1 MKRNLLSVA
10 RVINMINPELTE
22 PQISVVAVNLNR
34 EELEKVRKR
43 KGISVRTLE
52 RKINLSK
59 SRYYRWLQY
68 QVDLPMELIIGL
80 KKVLAVAD
88 YELLDFFESST
99 DEQIQMLSLMIYTS
113 MSDNEDDFSKFL
125 ELRKKLEKYRIA
137 NDDNIFYKLLLAYS
151 DIVVKCYRNE
161 DTTISFKKIE
171 DYFLSV
177 DYFTL
182 NDIILYL
189 ATVRIGLNFE
199 QSPNTLN
206 RQLGIIASGLLKK
219 IAPDTL
225 KGWRDVIVACVIDL
239 TLCLYDQ
246 GDRKEAIEFLNKGM
260 TSLTENGSIDEY
272 QKFVL
277 EYLASFLLQEVRDN
291 APILKDFSDKLAAS
305 AWCLPK
311 YENFFWQNLAL
322 EVEVKG

>member
-1 MKRNLLSVA
+1 
-10 RVINMINPELTE
+10 MINPELAE

-34 EELEKVRKR
+34 GELEKVRKR
-43 KGISVRTLE
+43 KGISVKTLE

-80 KKVLAVAD
+80 KKVLAVSD
-88 YELLDFFESST
+88 YELMDFFESST
-99 DEQIQMLSLMIYTS
+99 DEQIQMLSLMVYTS

-125 ELRKKLEKYRIA
+125 ELRKKLEKYRIS

-151 DIVVKCYRNE
+151 DIVVKGYRQE
-161 DTTISFKKIE
+161 DASCSLKKIE
-171 DYFLSV
+171 DYFLAV

-189 ATVRIGLNFE
+189 AAVRIGQNFDQE
-199 QSPNTLN
+199 PTILN
-206 RQLGIIASGLLKK
+206 RQLGIIASALLKK

-225 KGWRDVIVACVIDL
+225 KGWREVIVACVIDL

-246 GDRKEAIEFLNKGM
+246 GNRKEAIIFLRKGKKA
-260 TSLTENGSIDEY
+260 LINNGSIDEY

-277 EYLASFLLQEVRDN
+277 DYLNNFLLQGDRDN
-291 APILKDFSDKLAAS
+291 APVLKDFSDKLAAS

-311 YENFFWQNLAL
+311 YENFFWQDLAL
-322 EVEVKG
+322 EMDIKG